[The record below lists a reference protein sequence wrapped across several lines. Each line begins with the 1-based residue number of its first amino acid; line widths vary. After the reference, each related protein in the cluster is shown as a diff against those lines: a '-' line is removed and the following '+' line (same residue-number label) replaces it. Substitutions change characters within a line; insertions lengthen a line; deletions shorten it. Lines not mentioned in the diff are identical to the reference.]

1 MSGTESE
8 EPSISSDEI
17 KTNVEKSFG
26 DNFVKK
32 KIDEKDLNIYKNGDQ
47 DFATSNFEPMKD
59 SKEYIGT

>member
-32 KIDEKDLNIYKNGDQ
+32 KIDEKDLNTYKNGDQ
-47 DFATSNFEPMKD
+47 DFSTSSFEPMKD

>member
-8 EPSISSDEI
+8 QQSISSDEI
-17 KTNVEKSFG
+17 KTNAEKSFG

-32 KIDEKDLNIYKNGDQ
+32 NIHEKDLNLDKNGDQ
-47 DFATSNFEPMKD
+47 DFPTSNFEPMKD